1 MESRCEIRH
10 EMVLPPATYEN
21 DVKLRYNVRLSL
33 DFRTVPKMSYARNI
47 YEYIEQTISMIRH
60 LTDVW

>member
-21 DVKLRYNVRLSL
+21 DVRLRYNVRLSL
-33 DFRTVPKMSYARNI
+33 DFRTVPKEVRCRLSSSTPEDM
-47 YEYIEQTISMIRH
+47 
-60 LTDVW
+60 D